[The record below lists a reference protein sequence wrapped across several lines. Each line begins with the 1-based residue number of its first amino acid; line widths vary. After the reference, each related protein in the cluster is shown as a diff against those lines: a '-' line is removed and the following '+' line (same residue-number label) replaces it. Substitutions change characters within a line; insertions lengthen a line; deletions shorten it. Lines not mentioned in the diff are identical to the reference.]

1 MTHLIPAGNASQN
14 PHRRTFLTRAIGVA
28 ASSVVGGAALGAP
41 IAGGKSKEAILE
53 GHLVRTEERAR
64 PAVEMGLKPMRDL
77 FTVAKANTGSF
88 ADYALGWKAKYHLLR
103 DYVPYTSGDTLKK
116 YLESLVSRF
125 FFTKDS
131 IQRAL
136 EQGVAR
142 FSGHI
147 EEVENKML
155 VALVADISDLPGNI
169 RPDLGTPSAFG
180 IRFRETISDTK
191 RFAAKWNGVEA
202 GVLVAG
208 GLAGSVVQNLL
219 TAVISRVL
227 AKCATSGALLG
238 GGGMAG
244 PLGLVAAL
252 VVDCLIS
259 WLVNWWCD
267 PRGNLSRELA
277 RKLGEMETLIL
288 EGQKPDPG
296 IRETLSQVLDARN
309 KLRRASLEWLVLG
322 KK

>member
-1 MTHLIPAGNASQN
+1 MTHAIRSTNANYN
-14 PHRRTFLTRAIGVA
+14 PHRRSFLAQALGVA
-28 ASSVVGGAALGAP
+28 AFAGAGGIARGCLV
-41 IAGGKSKEAILE
+41 AGGKSKAAVLE
-53 GHLVRTEERAR
+53 DHLVRTEERAR
-64 PAVEMGLKPMRDL
+64 PAVEMGIKPMQDL
-77 FTVAKANTGSF
+77 FTAAKANTGAF
-88 ADYALGWKAKYHLLR
+88 AEYALGWKAKYHLLR

-125 FFTKDS
+125 FFTKES

-155 VALVADISDLPGNI
+155 VALIADISDLPGDI

-208 GLAGSVVQNLL
+208 GLAGGVVQNLL

-227 AKCATSGALLG
+227 AKCATSSALLAG
-238 GGGMAG
+238 GGLAG
-244 PLGLVAAL
+244 PCGLVAGL
-252 VVDCLIS
+252 VVDCLLS
-259 WLVNWWCD
+259 WLVDWWCD

-277 RKLGEMETLIL
+277 RKLGEMETLIID
-288 EGQKPDPG
+288 GQKPDPG
-296 IRETLSQVLDARN
+296 IRTTLSQVLDTRN
-309 KLRRASLEWLVLG
+309 KLRRASLELLVLG